1 METRLA
7 LSASAVLFGV
17 SGFGTLFAPDDV
29 ARLLGLSAG
38 AELVQLLGAALL
50 GIATMNWTARGLPVG
65 GIYGRAVT
73 AGNQVHAFIGAMVL
87 LRYTFSTGGPAG
99 MWVLTAVYVLAA
111 VYFSWLMF
119 FSTGLRKE

>member
-7 LSASAVLFGV
+7 LSASAALFGV
-17 SGFGTLFAPDDV
+17 SGLGMLFAPDDV

-38 AELVQLLGAALL
+38 AVLVQLLGAALL
-50 GIATMNWTARGLPVG
+50 GIATLNWTARGLPVG
-65 GIYGRAVT
+65 GIYGRAVS

-87 LRYTFSTGGPAG
+87 IRYAFSTGGPAA
-99 MWVLTAVYVLAA
+99 MWVLTAVYVLSA

-119 FSTGLRKE
+119 FSTGLRKG